1 MLSEDLKSYEEMVE
15 RASFLAVQE
24 DFAKPTD
31 LLVVVAGIPF
41 AQAGTTNNLRVVT
54 VPR

>member
-1 MLSEDLKSYEEMVE
+1 VLSEDIKSYEEMVE
-15 RASFLAVQE
+15 RATHFAVEE

>member
-1 MLSEDLKSYEEMVE
+1 
-15 RASFLAVQE
+15 
-24 DFAKPTD
+24 
-31 LLVVVAGIPF
+31 VVIAGIPF